1 MSFDDELRA
10 RMKAAADAAGRGA
23 DPAAAAA
30 HLAATTG
37 RGAGGAGPALKLVSG
52 LGAVGLVGGA
62 VLGATVLRPSSSDA
76 AEAAPAIDVSS
87 GAIWD
92 CPDGSIV
99 GELRVGDRVFVI
111 GRDEGADWSAIRDPR
126 ALGDTV
132 WVPRAAL
139 DADADTP
146 SDVPVLA
153 CDGPTGVIGDPAATT
168 TTSTTTTTTTVAP
181 TTTLESTTTTTIPVS
196 TTTVA
201 QPPPPPTQ
209 PATTTTAPPPP
220 TTTTTPPPPGDTQ
233 APTIQQAS
241 ANPTTIYACGQGPGS
256 QLTVVASDNVGVV
269 SVTGSYQSGLPGSP
283 LAFALS
289 GGTWRATFGPFT
301 TQLTQPVV
309 VPITIVARDAA
320 GNQAQATV
328 SVTVDCVV

>member
-10 RMKAAADAAGRGA
+10 RMKAAAEAAGREA
-23 DPAAAAA
+23 DPTAAAA
-30 HLAATTG
+30 HLTANAG
-37 RGAGGAGPALKLVSG
+37 RAAGGAGPALKLISG

-87 GAIWD
+87 GATWD

-99 GELRVGDRVFVI
+99 GELRAGDRVFVI
-111 GRDEGADWSAIRDPR
+111 GRDEGGEWSAIRDPR
-126 ALGDTV
+126 SLGDTV
-132 WVPRAAL
+132 WVPGAAL
-139 DADADTP
+139 DADGDTP
-146 SDVPVLA
+146 TDVPVLA
-153 CDGPTGVIGDPAATT
+153 CDGPTGVVGDPVATT
-168 TTSTTTTTTTVAP
+168 TTTTTTTTVAS
-181 TTTLESTTTTTIPVS
+181 TTTVESTTTTTTPVS

-201 QPPPPPTQ
+201 QPVPPSQPSQPP
-209 PATTTTAPPPP
+209 TTTTAPPQP
-220 TTTTTPPPPGDTQ
+220 TTTTPQPPADTQ

-256 QLTVVASDNVGVV
+256 QLAVVASDNVGVV

-309 VPITIVARDAA
+309 VPIAITARDAA

-328 SVTVDCVV
+328 NVTVDCVL